1 MRTRHAAT
9 QNEVTIDR
17 GLAQDT
23 RSAFALQLVATSK
36 ADGHSHPGLRAIRLQ
51 PGARRE
57 VAIERRPAQQA
68 RSAWQSV
75 ATSKADGPSHRGLR
89 AIGRQPGGTR
99 REVAIDRRLAHCTR
113 SAFALQS
120 VATSRADGSNHR
132 GLRTIWRQPGGT
144 QPEVTV
150 ERRPVQYARSARQ
163 PVATSRAGGSNHR
176 GLRAPWRQPGGKR
189 REVAIERR
197 PARQVRA
204 VTNRDLRTA
213 VCARLMAMRLLQ
225 SDSRLDVVIGCGLA
239 QCHAVDPRLTFRRAV
254 N

>member
-9 QNEVTIDR
+9 QHEVTIDR
-17 GLAQDT
+17 RLARRT
-23 RSAFALQLVATSK
+23 RSAFALQSVATSK

-120 VATSRADGSNHR
+120 VATSNAHGSNHR
-132 GLRTIWRQPGGT
+132 GLRAPWRQPGGT

-163 PVATSRAGGSNHR
+163 PVATGGSNHP
-176 GLRAPWRQPGGKR
+176 GLRAIRRQPGGTR
-189 REVAIERR
+189 REVAIERS
-197 PARQVRA
+197 ARHVRA